1 MYYKKDYL
9 SPIGKILLEADENY
23 LVGLY
28 FENEDPNFICHEGIA
43 EPIKKAERWL
53 DEYYSRKVP
62 TLKIPIRMIGTPFQR
77 VVWET
82 LLEIKY
88 GETVS
93 YTDITDKVKIKLNKE
108 RMSAQAIGNAISR
121 NPISIIV
128 PCHRVVGKNGSLT
141 GYRGGIGNKVK
152 LLEIEGVDTKR
163 FFFPK
168 KK

>member
-9 SPIGKILLEADENY
+9 SPIGKISLFADENY

-28 FENEDPNFICHEGIA
+28 FENEDPFFNCHEGIA

-53 DEYYSRKVP
+53 DECFSGKVP

-88 GETVS
+88 GETVTYS
-93 YTDITDKVKIKLNKE
+93 DITDRVKIKLNKE

>member
-9 SPIGKILLEADENY
+9 SPIGKISLFADENY

-128 PCHRVVGKNGSLT
+128 PCHRVVGKNGSLR
-141 GYRGGIGNKVK
+141 GYRGGIENKVK
-152 LLEIEGVDTKR
+152 LLEIEGVDTKG